1 MTTLLPPTDPSPDTK
16 KRTMFKD
23 TLFDGIFGATARLG
37 VPIVLS
43 IGLSIFLVMR
53 VDSALAAVAKTT
65 IENQQLIKSAGDTM
79 GAFAQ
84 SNLEN
89 QRVLRNLALQ
99 TCLNV
104 AKTETQND
112 ACLRAAE
119 K

>member
-1 MTTLLPPTDPSPDTK
+1 MTSVIEPATNGTSAKRPMLKDLLSDT
-16 KRTMFKD
+16 M
-23 TLFDGIFGATARLG
+23 LNAAARLG

-43 IGLSIFLVMR
+43 IGLSIFLVLR
-53 VDSALAAVAKTT
+53 VDSALAAVARTG
-65 IENQQLIKSAGDTM
+65 IESQQLIKQAGATM
-79 GAFAQ
+79 GVFAEH
-84 SNLEN
+84 NLEN